1 MKKMLLL
8 MLMLVAISISA
19 QNTGVTG
26 NARKKIDGRRVYVIG
41 VSEDTQTYDINEK
54 ISNAEGS
61 FARSERGLIDDL
73 FFSYRGTFTNKAV
86 SAADML
92 IDAGIM
98 ELAELVKDHRK
109 DWAAAVRNEC
119 RFSERFSMNQEISD
133 FYYNMSSEGAM
144 DLNDIA
150 FRGFSFRQYIRYND
164 ETRSPLEVLY
174 AHFSLDTTQN
184 GINRMVHHSKFQVV
198 LDSLR
203 FNPYLCEIPND
214 SVKDPS
220 HSIGFDFER
229 RKDFR
234 ISLNTTIKSSWV
246 CENMTIVKDYSLG
259 DFHMEAYIDP
269 ALLDPRDSCFKYSV
283 RNPSDSLKLS
293 NIKCSGESFMVPRSY
308 IGLIDD
314 VAYWGTGQYHLEV
327 NLSESCSINESY
339 YLDQEKSVDG
349 KKKWNRKVWKKEWR
363 VIKKRRRFDQSHIS
377 RALHQVSSQWTEG
390 QWVTEIFTPGTSV
403 LVSTGEKYLKDAVGN
418 AGAPAAAKGK

>member
-119 RFSERFSMNQEISD
+119 SFSERFSMNQEISD

-214 SVKDPS
+214 SIKNPS

-234 ISLNTTIKSSWV
+234 ISLNTTLKSSWV
-246 CENMTIVKDYSLG
+246 CENMTIVKDFSLG
-259 DFHMEAYIDP
+259 EFCMEASIDP
-269 ALLDPRDSCFKYSV
+269 TLLDPRDSCFKYSA
-283 RNPSDSLKLS
+283 RNPSDTLKVK
-293 NIKCSGESFMVPRSY
+293 NIRCSGESFLVPRSY

-403 LVSTGEKYLKDAVGN
+403 LVSTGEKYLKDAGGN